1 MVALSTALEDNSR
14 DSSGWTYWQNT
25 VKEQANL
32 ELTMSCMSSMWQMQS
47 LTQVFTTC
55 ESWIRTMGWRNWN
68 SGSNPVTKVDAYD
81 VDEDSGLT
89 CMAHSPHFILFSHRR
104 SHKLYKLWTP
114 PPNLSLSYTICLCQN
129 QNAKPKKAYSS
140 PNRLLFN
147 YFLKLAHPHTKKVFN
162 ACLVN
167 GWINKCMDR
176 IFDKTSE
183 NSCF

>member
-89 CMAHSPHFILFSHRR
+89 CMAHSPHF
-104 SHKLYKLWTP
+104 
-114 PPNLSLSYTICLCQN
+114 SLSYTICLCQN

>member
-68 SGSNPVTKVDAYD
+68 SRSNPVTKVDAYD

-114 PPNLSLSYTICLCQN
+114 PPTSVCPIQYVYVRIRMQSQ
-129 QNAKPKKAYSS
+129 KKHT
-140 PNRLLFN
+140 LLQI
-147 YFLKLAHPHTKKVFN
+147 V
-162 ACLVN
+162 
-167 GWINKCMDR
+167 
-176 IFDKTSE
+176 
-183 NSCF
+183 CFSIIS

>member
-1 MVALSTALEDNSR
+1 MVTLSTALEDNSR

-68 SGSNPVTKVDAYD
+68 SRSNTVTKVGGYD
-81 VDEDSGLT
+81 VDEDSGLLT

-114 PPNLSLSYTICLCQN
+114 P
-129 QNAKPKKAYSS
+129 KPKFVLYNMFMSESECKAKKSILFSKSFAFQLFLKTSSS
-140 PNRLLFN
+140 PYQKSIQCMFG
-147 YFLKLAHPHTKKVFN
+147 K
-162 ACLVN
+162 
-167 GWINKCMDR
+167 WMNKQMYG
-176 IFDKTSE
+176 
-183 NSCF
+183 